1 VFKQEQLYILL
12 VLLLLPSTDQ
22 IQQENYMIG

>member
-1 VFKQEQLYILL
+1 VFEQEQLYILL